1 MSLTAC
7 VSYQLPARDW
17 TGCNKP
23 SLQVLHVVPIRGKL
37 PFPSL
42 GILQKCAFLVV
53 ELAQDAD
60 GRVFLEH
67 AATLS
72 LSLIQTLRSVMSD
85 PPGGSSAQ
93 LTHASHGLS
102 FRLLG

>member
-1 MSLTAC
+1 MSLTVC

-17 TGCNKP
+17 TSCNKP

-37 PFPSL
+37 PLPRL
-42 GILQKCAFLVV
+42 GVLQKRAFLVV
-53 ELAQDAD
+53 EIAQDAD

-72 LSLIQTLRSVMSD
+72 LSLIQILRSVMSD

-93 LTHASHGLS
+93 LTHASP
-102 FRLLG
+102 R